1 MEALVNRTRRI
12 EAKASIWMQK
22 HGLILLRISIGI
34 VFFWFGVLKFFPGLS
49 PAQDLAIRTISL
61 ITFNLLSAKFII
73 IGLASWE
80 VLIGIGFLTGRFMK
94 PILILL
100 FVQMAGTFAP
110 AFFFPNEVFN
120 AIPYAPTLEGQY
132 IIKNIVI
139 ISAALV
145 IGGKTFIHRPIL
157 NVDVN

>member
-1 MEALVNRTRRI
+1 MEYSTNKIKHI
-12 EAKASIWMQK
+12 EAKASIWMHK
-22 HGLILLRISIGI
+22 HGLLLLRISIGI
-34 VFFWFGVLKFFPGLS
+34 VFFWFGILKFFPGLS

-61 ITFNLLSAKFII
+61 LTLNLISGKTII

-80 VLIGIGFLTGRFMK
+80 VLIGIGFLTGKYMK
-94 PILILL
+94 PILVLL

-145 IGGKTFIHRPIL
+145 IGGKTFVRNPVVITK
-157 NVDVN
+157 NN

>member
-1 MEALVNRTRRI
+1 MEHFANKIKQI
-12 EAKASIWMQK
+12 EAKASAWMHK
-22 HGLILLRISIGI
+22 HGFLLLRISIGI
-34 VFFWFGVLKFFPGLS
+34 VFFWFGILKFFPGLS

-61 ITFNLLSAKFII
+61 LTLNLISGKTII

-80 VLIGIGFLTGRFMK
+80 VLIGIGFLTGRYMK
-94 PILILL
+94 PILVLL
-100 FVQMAGTFAP
+100 FIQMAGTFAP
-110 AFFFPNEVFN
+110 AFIFPSEVFN

-145 IGGKTFIHRPIL
+145 IGGKTFVRNPALI
-157 NVDVN
+157 NENN